1 MHQMEVDLEG
11 EVKER
16 EALAKQLRK
25 SEKALSEATELM
37 TEAQE
42 AEESY
47 KGQVIKKI
55 VLASVV
61 ELSLFRLKLLIKGTG
76 LLDPFHLIK

>member
-16 EALAKQLRK
+16 EALTKQLRK
-25 SEKALSEATELM
+25 TEKSLTETTSLM

-42 AEESY
+42 AEEVY
-47 KGQVIKKI
+47 KSQV
-55 VLASVV
+55 
-61 ELSLFRLKLLIKGTG
+61 SLHF
-76 LLDPFHLIK
+76 PFSSSISPI